1 MGKKER
7 NCYAIL
13 GLLSKSD
20 RPLHSRRLAEL
31 LGEAGYGLSERSV
44 RLYLKDLDARG
55 LTESHGRRGRTITEQ
70 GIAELRAAQTVERVG
85 YLSARI
91 DQLTYGMTFD
101 LVTRNGLVVVN
112 TSLVNP
118 RQLHAY
124 VDDVCRVFSGGFA
137 MGSLLA
143 ILGPGETIGDVTIPK
158 DKIGFCTVC
167 SITLNGVL
175 LKHGIPTASIFGGL
189 LELREGRGTRFL
201 EIIHYDGTSIDPLEV
216 FIRSGMTD
224 YHGAIATG
232 NGRIGASFRE
242 LPEGS
247 RDAVMNLANRL
258 EAIGMGGFM
267 EIGSADQQ
275 VLGVQPSRGRIGS
288 VVIGGLNPIAI
299 LEETDHRV
307 VSRALAGLMDYNR
320 LIHFDELPTTLERYL

>member
-1 MGKKER
+1 M
-7 NCYAIL
+7 
-13 GLLSKSD
+13 
-20 RPLHSRRLAEL
+20 HSRRLAEL

-101 LVTRNGLVVVN
+101 LATRTGLVVVN

-118 RQLHAY
+118 RQLYAC
-124 VDDVCRVFSGGFA
+124 VDNVCQVFSGGFA

-143 ILGPGETIGDVTIPK
+143 LLGPGETIGDMTIAK

-242 LPEGS
+242 MPEGS

-258 EAIGMGGFM
+258 AAIGDESGEPLGSDRHGRLHGNRFGRSAGF
-267 EIGSADQQ
+267 GSPAQPRAHWFGCHRRFESDCH
-275 VLGVQPSRGRIGS
+275 LGRDRPSRRLTSASGAD
-288 VVIGGLNPIAI
+288 GLQP
-299 LEETDHRV
+299 LDSLR
-307 VSRALAGLMDYNR
+307 
-320 LIHFDELPTTLERYL
+320 